1 MAQQLWLLR
10 HGEAVPHDAKP
21 DFERE
26 LTDRGRDQSRAPGA
40 RCRRSSV
47 EVHLCFTSPK
57 VRARE
62 TAELA
67 CAELGIEPVD
77 EDVARRGLRRRAR
90 RSTSCAAAGADQRVL
105 VVGHE
110 PDFSQVVYDLTGGRV
125 DFKKGGVAG
134 DPPRRVARRA
144 HRAAATARDRAD
156 PLTAGKGRTASR

>member
-10 HGEAVPHDAKP
+10 HGEAVPHESGPDDA
-21 DFERE
+21 RE
-26 LTDRGRDQSRAPGA
+26 LTERGRDQA
-40 RCRRSSV
+40 RSAGHALHALEV

-67 CAELGIEPVD
+67 CADLRVDPVD
-77 EDVARRGLRRRAR
+77 EASLAEGFDGRAALELM
-90 RSTSCAAAGADQRVL
+90 AAAGADQRVL

-125 DFKKGGVAG
+125 DFKKGGLAG
-134 DPPRRVARRA
+134 VRLDGSRGELIVLLRPRE
-144 HRAAATARDRAD
+144 TDRI
-156 PLTAGKGRTASR
+156 R

>member
-10 HGEAVPHDAKP
+10 HGEAEPHDAKP
-21 DFERE
+21 DPQRK
-26 LTDRGRDQSRAPGA
+26 LTERGRDQSRDAGRA
-40 RCRRSSV
+40 LKALGV

-77 EDVARRGLRRRAR
+77 ADELAEGFDGREALALM
-90 RSTSCAAAGADQRVL
+90 AAAGEDQRVL

-125 DFKKGGVAG
+125 DMKKGGVAG
-134 DPPRRVARRA
+134 VRLDGSRGELIALLRPRE
-144 HRAAATARDRAD
+144 TARI
-156 PLTAGKGRTASR
+156 G